1 MVDDD
6 SDDAASRA
14 LGARDLI
21 GLGGALV
28 AAVVGGLVV
37 GLVLDNALGT
47 SPAFVLVGIAVGIV
61 AGGVA
66 FWIRVRSALGG

>member
-21 GLGGALV
+21 GLGGVLV
-28 AAVVGGLVV
+28 GAVVGGMVL
-37 GLVLDNALGT
+37 GLLADNLFDT
-47 SPAFVLVGIAVGIV
+47 SPAFVLVGIALGIV
-61 AGGVA
+61 AGAFA
-66 FWIRVRSALGG
+66 FWVRVRSALDG